1 MIKQAEINEV
11 ELFDIKV
18 DKARNLKIALNL
30 ENYNLKIR
38 ELSLEGIEY
47 CLLKDLEIW
56 NTTLIS
62 WKYFNYLC

>member
-1 MIKQAEINEV
+1 MINQAEINNV

-30 ENYNLKIR
+30 ENYNFKIR
-38 ELSLEGIEY
+38 ELSLEGIKY
-47 CLLKDLEIW
+47 CLLKDLEIG

-62 WKYFNYLC
+62 WKCFNYLC